1 MAANSLVPADSN
13 LTFEQSF
20 KEGSPVVFQCKS
32 CKSIVGDSCA
42 FVSSDRELE
51 VICVSAVTSIVTL
64 GDVLETSTEGA
75 DMGSTFRPLHCSACD
90 LIIGR
95 VYKTTPKEFDIFSYQ
110 VGSVV
115 DRQNTSV
122 TTEKILDIPTAKML
136 ETRISKIECV
146 VMMLLEKMGQVG
158 DSTNTENVSTMAEN
172 QPMESSIDCCDTM
185 EEKEKDKVKKTSK
198 KKRNY
203 NID

>member
-1 MAANSLVPADSN
+1 M
-13 LTFEQSF
+13 
-20 KEGSPVVFQCKS
+20 
-32 CKSIVGDSCA
+32 GDSCA

-64 GDVLETSTEGA
+64 GDVLETSTEGP

-95 VYKTTPKEFDIFSYQ
+95 VYKTTPKEFDIFRNMFCFNGEHIDSYQ

-115 DRQNTSV
+115 DRQNTSA

-136 ETRISKIECV
+136 ETRIAKVECV
-146 VMMLLEKMGQVG
+146 VMMLLEKVGQVV
-158 DSTNTENVSTMAEN
+158 DSTNTENVSTMAEKE
-172 QPMESSIDCCDTM
+172 PMESSIDCCDTM

-203 NID
+203 YID

>member
-75 DMGSTFRPLHCSACD
+75 DMGRNMFCFNGEHID
-90 LIIGR
+90 
-95 VYKTTPKEFDIFSYQ
+95 SYQ

>member
-75 DMGSTFRPLHCSACD
+75 DMG
-90 LIIGR
+90 
-95 VYKTTPKEFDIFSYQ
+95 SYQ